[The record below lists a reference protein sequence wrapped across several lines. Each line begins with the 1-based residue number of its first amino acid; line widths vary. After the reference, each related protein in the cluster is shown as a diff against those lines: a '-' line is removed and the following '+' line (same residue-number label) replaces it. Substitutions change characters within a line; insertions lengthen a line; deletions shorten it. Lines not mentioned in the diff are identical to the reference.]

1 MERAKAYLRNSGQVA
16 ILDATNAGRERRATI
31 EKYLDDHPLFFIEC
45 INDDEDILNL
55 SIQEKINLPEFAHLK
70 DKAARNS

>member
-1 MERAKAYLRNSGQVA
+1 MEKRIRPPEYGKGQKAYLRNNGQVA

-45 INDDEDILNL
+45 INDDEDILNFEH
-55 SIQEKINLPEFAHLK
+55 SGEN
-70 DKAARNS
+70 